1 MQIIDKRKAL
11 MIPPLLRLGFR
22 PFFLLGS
29 GLALLA
35 IPLWVLGL
43 FGHLGSLQ
51 PSGGWLAWHRHEL
64 VFGFAGA
71 IIAGFLLTAGQTWT
85 GQAAPSGRPLLL
97 LVLVWLAAR
106 LAWLPL
112 VPGALLVLLNVG
124 FFVLVALT
132 LGRMLWAVRQTRNYP
147 IVVVLLLLALADAVN
162 LLGVWQANDAWQRQ
176 GALGAV
182 WLVAALMGLIGGR
195 VIPFFTQRGLGRVQ
209 QVAAWPKL
217 DWALLLGSLLVA
229 VLHVSGVA
237 LQASWLVAVVFLAL
251 GAGHAIRLVRWF
263 DPGLL
268 RVPLL
273 WSLHLAYAW
282 LVLACAG
289 MALWHAGVLLNYS
302 QPLHA
307 LTVGSMAGLILAM
320 LARVSLGHTGR
331 PLVLPAGMP
340 WAFALLNA
348 GALARVFLIEAWPQA
363 GLWLAMS
370 CWSLAFALFL
380 WRYAP
385 MLCSTRA
392 DGHPG

>member
-35 IPLWVLGL
+35 IPLWILGL

-85 GQAAPSGRPLLL
+85 GQAAPSGRPLLV

-162 LLGVWQANDAWQRQ
+162 LLGVWQANDA
-176 GALGAV
+176 
-182 WLVAALMGLIGGR
+182 
-195 VIPFFTQRGLGRVQ
+195 
-209 QVAAWPKL
+209 
-217 DWALLLGSLLVA
+217 
-229 VLHVSGVA
+229 
-237 LQASWLVAVVFLAL
+237 
-251 GAGHAIRLVRWF
+251 
-263 DPGLL
+263 
-268 RVPLL
+268 
-273 WSLHLAYAW
+273 
-282 LVLACAG
+282 
-289 MALWHAGVLLNYS
+289 
-302 QPLHA
+302 
-307 LTVGSMAGLILAM
+307 
-320 LARVSLGHTGR
+320 
-331 PLVLPAGMP
+331 
-340 WAFALLNA
+340 
-348 GALARVFLIEAWPQA
+348 
-363 GLWLAMS
+363 
-370 CWSLAFALFL
+370 
-380 WRYAP
+380 
-385 MLCSTRA
+385 
-392 DGHPG
+392 

>member
-35 IPLWVLGL
+35 IPLWILGL

-85 GQAAPSGRPLLL
+85 GQAAPSGRPLLV

-132 LGRMLWAVRQTRNYP
+132 LGRMLWAARQTRNYP

-251 GAGHAIRLVRWF
+251 GVGHAIRLVRWF

-289 MALWHAGVLLNYS
+289 MALWHLGLLETPS
-302 QPLHA
+302 PALHG
-307 LTVGSMAGLILAM
+307 LTIGSMGGLILGM

-331 PLVLPAGMP
+331 PLELPQGFALAFVLLNLAAMLRVFGVGIHYSLAL
-340 WAFALLNA
+340 WLAAALWTGAFALYLY
-348 GALARVFLIEAWPQA
+348 
-363 GLWLAMS
+363 
-370 CWSLAFALFL
+370 
-380 WRYAP
+380 RYGP
-385 MLCSTRA
+385 MLCRTRA